1 MKKISKKIIIYKLK
15 VFAKSII
22 TLHLAK
28 STITFLSRRLLI
40 NQFIKFILNTKFGR
54 DSYYLK
60 YPKNQLLMANT
71 YEGINYII
79 NSSDKFIGRD
89 TFVKKSSYDSKKLI
103 KALSILGNKK
113 SLILDVGANIGTIG
127 IFGISQGLFKK
138 CISFEPDPHNF
149 MLLQANVL
157 INKLDNKFELK
168 NVALSDKNMGY
179 LEFELSDYNY
189 GDHRVRIQKEKGLDN
204 EESRQVIRVKTN
216 TIDKLLDRYDLSE
229 AFLFM
234 DTQGFEGQVLSGAK
248 NLIEE
253 CVPILTEFQP
263 YLLNRANGT
272 DLFYEALANSD
283 YNVLRDLRYP
293 EKKYNFSVD
302 LLRKIELELG
312 EGLYTF
318 TDLMIYK
325 E

>member
-1 MKKISKKIIIYKLK
+1 MKKISKKILIYKLK
-15 VFAKSII
+15 SII
-22 TLHLAK
+22 
-28 STITFLSRRLLI
+28 IFLSRSLVVNHI
-40 NQFIKFILNTKFGR
+40 VNFIFNTKFGR
-54 DSYYLK
+54 ASYFKK
-60 YPKNQLLMANT
+60 YPKNQLLIANT

-79 NSSDKFIGRD
+79 NSSDKIIGKD
-89 TFVKKSSYDSKKLI
+89 TFIKKSSFDSQKLVQ
-103 KALSILGNKK
+103 AQSILGNKK

-149 MLLQANVL
+149 MLLEANVL
-157 INKLDNKFELK
+157 INRLNNKFELK
-168 NVALSDKNMGY
+168 NVALSDKVSDY

-189 GDHRVRIQKEKGLDN
+189 GDHRVRIQKKKGLDN
-204 EESRQVIRVKTN
+204 EENRQVIRVKTN
-216 TIDKLLDRYDLSE
+216 TIDNLLDGYDLSE

-234 DTQGFEGQVLSGAK
+234 DTQGYEGQVLSGAK
-248 NLIEE
+248 NLIKS
-253 CVPILTEFQP
+253 CVPIVTEFQP
-263 YLLNRANGT
+263 YLLNRLNGIEM
-272 DLFYEALANSD
+272 FYEVLANSD

-302 LLRKIELELG
+302 LLRKIELDLG